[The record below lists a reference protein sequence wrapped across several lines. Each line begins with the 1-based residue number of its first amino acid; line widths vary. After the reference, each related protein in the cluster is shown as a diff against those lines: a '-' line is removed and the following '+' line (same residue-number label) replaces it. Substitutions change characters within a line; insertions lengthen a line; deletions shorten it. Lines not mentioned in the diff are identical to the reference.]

1 MTSAAD
7 LGGRPGFGP
16 VRPSADESPFRRT
29 WEGRVFALTLAMG
42 AARAWNIDMSRWARE
57 DRPSAEYLSL
67 SYYEL
72 WLLALER
79 LLVESGLVGPDELD
93 AGTATAPGKDVPV
106 LPASK
111 VATALRR
118 GGPAARIP
126 AGPARFTVGQR
137 VRTSAEPPAG
147 HTRLPGYARGHVGTI
162 TAVHG
167 CHVYPDS
174 NAAGA
179 GEDPQWLY
187 SVTFDARE
195 LWGPGA
201 EPALEVTIDA
211 FEPYLRAA

>member
-7 LGGRPGFGP
+7 LGGRRGFGP
-16 VRPSADESPFRRT
+16 VRPSADEAPFHSE
-29 WEGRVFALTLAMG
+29 WEGRVFALSVAMG
-42 AARAWNIDMSRWARE
+42 AARAWNIDTSRWARE

-72 WLLALER
+72 WLVALER
-79 LLVESGLVGPDELD
+79 LLVESGLVSPAELV
-93 AGTATAPGKDVPV
+93 AGSATAPGKDVPV

-111 VATALRR
+111 VGAALRR
-118 GGPAARIP
+118 GGPATRTP
-126 AGPARFTVGQR
+126 TRPARFTVGRR
-137 VRTSAEPPAG
+137 VRASTHRPAG
-147 HTRLPGYARGHVGTI
+147 HTRLPGYARGHIGTI

-167 CHVYPDS
+167 CHVYPDA

-187 SVTFDARE
+187 SVTFDARD

-201 EPALEVTIDA
+201 RAGDEVTIDA
-211 FEPYLRAA
+211 FEPYLCAP